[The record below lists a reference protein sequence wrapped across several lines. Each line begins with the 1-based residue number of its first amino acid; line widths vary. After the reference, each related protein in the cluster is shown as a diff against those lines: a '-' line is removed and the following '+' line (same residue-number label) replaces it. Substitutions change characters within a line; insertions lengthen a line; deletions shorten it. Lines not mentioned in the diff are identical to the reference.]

1 MLSCNYCD
9 FGRIEGTAALLLA
22 DPDFQT
28 LRHPLLTVKLR
39 AVDCLGLFDAYICDL
54 WPKESIIE

>member
-1 MLSCNYCD
+1 MLSCDYCD

-28 LRHPLLTVKLR
+28 LRHPLLTVKLQ

-54 WPKESIIE
+54 